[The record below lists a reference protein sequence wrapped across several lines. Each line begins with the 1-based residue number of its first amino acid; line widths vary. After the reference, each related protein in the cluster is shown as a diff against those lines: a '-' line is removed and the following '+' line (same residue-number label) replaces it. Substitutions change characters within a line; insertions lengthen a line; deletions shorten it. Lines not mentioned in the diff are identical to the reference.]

1 LPAPE
6 PPAEPAVSARTA
18 DEAPQNPLPA
28 AAAPEPQPTPAAAN
42 QSAFRAQDL
51 IGEANQQPAVAE
63 SAAEALPAE
72 DASALSDPGDIIDWV
87 LNKNKRKE

>member
-6 PPAEPAVSARTA
+6 PPAEPAVSTRAA

-28 AAAPEPQPTPAAAN
+28 APPEPQPTPAAAN
-42 QSAFRAQDL
+42 QRAFRAQDL